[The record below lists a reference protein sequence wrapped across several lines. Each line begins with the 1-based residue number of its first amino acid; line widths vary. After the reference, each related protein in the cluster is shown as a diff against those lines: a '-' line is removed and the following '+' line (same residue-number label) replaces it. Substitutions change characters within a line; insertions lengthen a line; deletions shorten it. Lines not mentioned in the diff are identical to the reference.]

1 MKQWLRVV
9 GALALVVASGVEAR
23 AQMGVARGK
32 VVDQEG
38 EPVAGA
44 VVQFEFLGGVERH
57 YTTET
62 NDKGAYTQVIAS
74 GRYRVTASKDGYRG
88 SYLDRSVSSG
98 SPTDLPT
105 LEIVDQE
112 AAAQAAMAPILKQ
125 FEDAAAL
132 AEAGRLDEA
141 VAAYRE
147 LEPAHPDVP
156 ELFFNLATLYARQEK
171 WPEAEAAFQR
181 VLELQ
186 PDNARAEVLLAEVH
200 KNMGRGDEALAAM
213 EKLIEKTPE
222 DPELHY
228 NLGVFYLNTQR
239 HEDAYAAFDE
249 VRKLDPDNV
258 DVLYLLGTLSLNLG
272 QIDQARG
279 HLQAYLDRAPA
290 DGQYRATATE
300 LLSKLPTSEAEGQ

>member
-1 MKQWLRVV
+1 MRQWLRVV

-23 AQMGVARGK
+23 AQMGVVRGK

-38 EPVAGA
+38 APVAG
-44 VVQFEFLGGVERH
+44 VVVRFEFLGGVDRH
-57 YTTET
+57 YETET

-74 GRYRVTASKDGYRG
+74 GPYRVTASKDGYRG
-88 SYLDRSVSSG
+88 SSLERSVSSG

-105 LEIVDQE
+105 LEIVNQE

-125 FEDAAAL
+125 FEGAAEL

-147 LEPAHPDVP
+147 LEAEHPDIP
-156 ELFFNLATLYARQEK
+156 ELFLNLGTLYARQEK
-171 WPEAEAAFQR
+171 WPEAEGAFQR
-181 VLELQ
+181 VLELE
-186 PDNARAEVLLAEVH
+186 PDNTQAQVLLAEVH

-213 EKLIEKTPE
+213 EKLIAETPG

-228 NLGVFYLNTQR
+228 NLGVFYLNAQR

-249 VRKLDPDNV
+249 VRTLDPDNV
-258 DVLYLLGTLSLNLG
+258 NVLYLLGTLSLNLG
-272 QIDQARG
+272 QIDQATR
-279 HLQAYLDRAPA
+279 HLQAYLDQAPA
-290 DGQYRATATE
+290 DGQYRATAGE
-300 LLSKLPTSEAEGQ
+300 LLSKLQPSE